1 MGCLHSSFIIKK
13 QSMVLKK
20 KIILSII
27 VGILVIGLTQSSLSE
42 ESNETSRIAVD
53 TEEFQ
58 QPTSKYDPQEIRIGG
73 HVVDYSRGQNITI
86 VIINPNESE
95 EIINTFASK
104 KGNIHTLLHVTE
116 DSVVGMHQVI
126 LEYQGV
132 EIASTSFEIL
142 ENQ

>member
-1 MGCLHSSFIIKK
+1 MFS
-13 QSMVLKK
+13 
-20 KIILSII
+20 KIIFSILI
-27 VGILVIGLTQSSLSE
+27 GVLVIGITQFSFAE
-42 ESNETSRIAVD
+42 ESKNASRISVD
-53 TEEFQ
+53 VDAFE
-58 QPTSKYDPQEIRIGG
+58 QPTSKYDSQEIRISG
-73 HVVDYSRGQNITI
+73 HVVDYSRGQNIII
-86 VIINPNESE
+86 VIISPNESE

-126 LEYQGV
+126 LKYQEE